1 MSKNTRIPFEA
12 SDVDMFNIDTVKA
25 HLQEAFG
32 KRMTV
37 TTADAL
43 SFAVLSSREL
53 LEECRCYADA
63 MPYDFHLMQTRLAR
77 FCE

>member
-53 LEECRCYADA
+53 L
-63 MPYDFHLMQTRLAR
+63 
-77 FCE
+77 